1 MSEDAARQ
9 GQAEAAGGTHFTVA
23 FQGNPGAYGEIAAL
37 HALGSAGVPHAGVTT
52 RGYPTF
58 HEVARA
64 VETGGADYG
73 VLPVENSLMG
83 AIHQSIDLLSETD
96 LHVAGEVVV
105 RVTHCLM
112 ALPGVRLEE
121 VRRVVSQQPAL
132 DQCTGLIR
140 NHGLQPVAAHDTAG
154 SAKDLAARGARDEAA
169 IASERAAELYGL
181 EILAREIEDEPF
193 NYTRFMLLSR
203 GEPAPSDAPHKTSL
217 VFAVRHT
224 PGFLV
229 ETLAELRGLNL
240 SRIESRPRRD
250 RAWSY
255 LIYVDIEG
263 SARDPQ
269 VAQALAGV
277 LRKASYAKI
286 IGSYPRALETVGE
299 AG

>member
-1 MSEDAARQ
+1 MSQSSAP
-9 GQAEAAGGTHFTVA
+9 TVA
-23 FQGNPGAYGEIAAL
+23 FQGNPGSYGEIAAL
-37 HALGSAGVPHAGVTT
+37 NAAPGATA

-64 VETGGADYG
+64 VESGEVACG

-96 LHVAGEVVV
+96 LHVTGEVVV
-105 RVTHCLM
+105 RVSHCLM
-112 ALPGVRLEE
+112 ALPGVDLQDI
-121 VRRVVSQQPAL
+121 RRVASQQPAL

-140 NHGLQPVAAHDTAG
+140 QHGWQPVAAHDTAG
-154 SAKDLAARGARDEAA
+154 SAKNLAASGERDLAA
-169 IASERAAELYGL
+169 IASARAAELYGL
-181 EILAREIEDEPF
+181 TILAREIEDEPF
-193 NYTRFMLLSR
+193 NYTRFMILAR
-203 GEPAPSDAPHKTSL
+203 QEPAPSPVPHKTSL

-229 ETLAELRGLNL
+229 ETLGELRGLNL

-263 SARDPQ
+263 HAQDPQ

-286 IGSYPRALETVGE
+286 IGSYPAAQGTVG
-299 AG
+299 

>member
-1 MSEDAARQ
+1 MN
-9 GQAEAAGGTHFTVA
+9 GQPSVQAQEQATGGHLTVA
-23 FQGNPGAYGEIAAL
+23 FQGNSGAYGEIAAL
-37 HALGSAGVPHAGVTT
+37 HALSSAGVPHAGVTT

-64 VETGGADYG
+64 VEQGEADYG
-73 VLPVENSLMG
+73 ALPVENSLMG
-83 AIHQSIDLLSETD
+83 AIHQSIDLLSETE
-96 LHVAGEVVV
+96 LHVIGEVVV
-105 RVTHCLM
+105 RVSHCLM
-112 ALPGVRLEE
+112 ALPGVRLED

-140 NHGLQPVAAHDTAG
+140 KYGLQPVAAHDTAG
-154 SAKDLAARGARDEAA
+154 SAKDLAARGARDEAV
-169 IASERAAELYGL
+169 IASARAAELYGL
-181 EILAREIEDEPF
+181 DILAREIEDEPF

-203 GEPAPSDAPHKTSL
+203 HEPVPSDVPHKISL

-229 ETLAELRGLNL
+229 ETLSELRGLNL

-263 SARDPQ
+263 HPQDPQ

-286 IGSYPRALETVGE
+286 IGSYPRALETVG
-299 AG
+299 

>member
-1 MSEDAARQ
+1 MSHPEPV
-9 GQAEAAGGTHFTVA
+9 TVA

-37 HALGSAGVPHAGVTT
+37 NAVPNTTAT

-64 VETGGADYG
+64 VESGQADYG

-83 AIHQSIDLLSETD
+83 AIHQAIDLLSETE
-96 LHVAGEVVV
+96 LHVIGEVVV
-105 RVTHCLM
+105 RVSHCLM
-112 ALPGVRLEE
+112 ALPGVDIGEIRK
-121 VRRVVSQQPAL
+121 VVSQQPAL

-140 NHGLQPVAAHDTAG
+140 KHGWQPVAAHDTAG
-154 SAKDLAARGARDEAA
+154 SAKDLAARGARDEAV
-169 IASERAAELYGL
+169 IASSRAAELYGMN
-181 EILAREIEDEPF
+181 ILAREIEDEPF
-193 NYTRFMLLSR
+193 NFTRFMVLSR
-203 GEPAPSDAPHKTSL
+203 HEPAPSDAPHKTSL

-229 ETLAELRGLNL
+229 ETLNELRGLNL

-255 LIYVDIEG
+255 VIYIDIEG
-263 SARDPQ
+263 DARDPQ
-269 VAQALAGV
+269 VAQGLAGV

-286 IGSYPRALETVGE
+286 IGSYPRALETVG
-299 AG
+299 

>member
-1 MSEDAARQ
+1 MSEHAAQRGQAGAARDRQ
-9 GQAEAAGGTHFTVA
+9 YTVA

-52 RGYPTF
+52 RGCPTF

-64 VETGGADYG
+64 VETGEADYG

-121 VRRVVSQQPAL
+121 VRRVLSQQPAL

-140 NHGLQPVAAHDTAG
+140 KHGLQPVAAHDTAG

-169 IASERAAELYGL
+169 IASARAAELYGL

-193 NYTRFMLLSR
+193 NFTRFMLLAR
-203 GEPAPSDAPHKTSL
+203 HEPAPSDAPHKTSL

-286 IGSYPRALETVGE
+286 IGSYPRALETVG
-299 AG
+299 

>member
-1 MSEDAARQ
+1 MSDPAPATAAVPVLTS
-9 GQAEAAGGTHFTVA
+9 GVVA
-23 FQGNPGAYGEIAAL
+23 FQGNPGSYGEIAAL
-37 HALGSAGVPHAGVTT
+37 NAVAGMAET

-64 VETGGADYG
+64 VETGEAEYG

-96 LHVAGEVVV
+96 LHVVGEVVV
-105 RVTHCLM
+105 RVSHCLM
-112 ALPGVRLEE
+112 ALPGVDLGDI
-121 VRRVVSQQPAL
+121 RRVASQQPAL
-132 DQCTGLIR
+132 DQCTDLIR
-140 NHGLQPVAAHDTAG
+140 QHGWQPVAAHDTAG
-154 SAKDLAARGARDEAA
+154 SAKNLAQSGERDLAA
-169 IASERAAELYGL
+169 IASERAAQLYGL
-181 EILAREIEDEPF
+181 NILQRNIEDEPF
-193 NYTRFMLLSR
+193 NYTRFMILAR
-203 GEPAPSDAPHKTSL
+203 HEPAPSDAPHKTSL

-229 ETLAELRGLNL
+229 ETLNELRGLNL

-255 LIYVDIEG
+255 LMYVDIEG
-263 SARDPQ
+263 DARDPK

-286 IGSYPRALETVGE
+286 IGSYPSAQGTVN
-299 AG
+299 